1 MTLRWVSKLVK
12 TSGQF
17 VTDDESAPSM
27 HKLISTIIGFI
38 CNELIITLITDERK
52 FIFYLLLS
60 VRRPQAFTVMTGIA
74 ASNVYRWKRQREV
87 LETASVNKK
96 KTKKKLSVGG
106 KTKLTIAHE
115 LTLYNKIMELRR
127 AMIPVNGT
135 MIKMFAHHISGFRG
149 SREVWVP
156 YDLGSFE
163 RSGNEQEHY
172 LLSFRHSKD

>member
-1 MTLRWVSKLVK
+1 
-12 TSGQF
+12 
-17 VTDDESAPSM
+17 
-27 HKLISTIIGFI
+27 
-38 CNELIITLITDERK
+38 
-52 FIFYLLLS
+52 
-60 VRRPQAFTVMTGIA
+60 MTGIA